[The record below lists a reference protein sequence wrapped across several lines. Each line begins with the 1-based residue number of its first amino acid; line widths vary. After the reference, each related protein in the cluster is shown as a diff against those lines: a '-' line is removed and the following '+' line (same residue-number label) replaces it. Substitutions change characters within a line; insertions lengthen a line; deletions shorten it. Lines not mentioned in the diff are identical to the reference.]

1 MEERMRILRMLE
13 AGEITVEEANKL
25 LDELNAKNTGFQK
38 QKEEFEEK
46 VNDFVSDL
54 GRFLKNTVKFV
65 EEKIEEIFPN
75 KKSE

>member
-25 LDELNAKNTGFQK
+25 LDELNVKNTGFQK